1 MIDDQS
7 TWATPQTSL
16 IAPQQ
21 LWEANEVLMGHPN
34 LLCECLD
41 RPLEHLKLLRQHSE
55 TSQKHALTYGVQN
68 QRLERSVFVNGSPT
82 RKSLIEEK

>member
-7 TWATPQTSL
+7 TYGTPQS
-16 IAPQQ
+16 I
-21 LWEANEVLMGHPN
+21 LWMP
-34 LLCECLD
+34 
-41 RPLEHLKLLRQHSE
+41 RSPLEHLKLLRQHSE

-68 QRLERSVFVNGSPT
+68 QRLERSIFVDGSPT